1 MAADPDAAVENKNDS
16 SEEARD
22 NVLKEILKND
32 AMCEEWLRSARI
44 SCEFV
49 VFGFSKKKTCI
60 YLIIKPAH

>member
-32 AMCEEWLRSARI
+32 AMCEESRKILQDPH
-44 SCEFV
+44 V
-49 VFGFSKKKTCI
+49 VFIIRRSKNQNI
-60 YLIIKPAH
+60 VVYRVM